1 MAKLKSIYLNVAHLA
16 DRYFREGFTYRA
28 ASLAYTTLLAIVP
41 LTMLT
46 FAILSWFP
54 FFNGIAAQLQNL
66 LLQNFVASSAEIIS
80 QHLDHFLRNIN
91 ALSWYNILFLAF
103 IGLLMIYNINRA
115 FRQVWRSQPQLN
127 MPISI
132 AIYFVFLLVSPV
144 VLGGVIVLGT
154 FALRLLAVNNLFLHF
169 LQKELLALM
178 RQSLVLVVFTLFN
191 WILPFCRVKFRHALF
206 GGFIATVLFESA
218 KWGFVTY
225 LDHFSDYRLVYG
237 ALAILPVF
245 LVWLYVSWTII
256 LLSALITNLIAHG
269 VPKYVEK
276 RLR

>member
-1 MAKLKSIYLNVAHLA
+1 MQKLKAIYWAVAHLA
-16 DRYFREGFTYRA
+16 NRYFREGFTYRA

-54 FFNGIAAQLQNL
+54 FFNGIAEQLQNL
-66 LLQNFVASSAEIIS
+66 ILQNFVASSAELIS
-80 QHLDHFLRNIN
+80 QHLSHFLKNIN
-91 ALSWYNILFLAF
+91 ALSWYNILFLALV
-103 IGLLMIYNINRA
+103 GLLMIYNINRA

-132 AIYFVFLLVSPV
+132 AIYFIFLLASPV

-154 FALRLLAVNNLFLHF
+154 FALRLFALNNMFLHF
-169 LQKELLALM
+169 FQKEILALM
-178 RQSLVLVVFTLFN
+178 RQSLVLIVFTLFN
-191 WILPFCRVKFRHALF
+191 WILPFCRVKFRHALL
-206 GGFIATVLFESA
+206 GGLIATVLFESA
-218 KWGFVTY
+218 KWAFVAY
-225 LDHFSDYRLVYG
+225 LNHFSDYHLVYG
-237 ALAILPVF
+237 AVAFLPVF

-269 VPKYVEK
+269 LPNYVEK
-276 RLR
+276 RKR